1 MFVVV
6 GVTIVV
12 DVDFSGVGV
21 CLVVIDE
28 VVDVEVIVVVA
39 ELVDSVPWSL
49 SGTVS
54 VFVLLPIV
62 VLVVAAGIVAMVLV
76 ILSLTS
82 AFLVTLVLESLTESL
97 TGAAGLEEFLIDA
110 VLLTRSTVCW
120 LIDLVSPWVV
130 AAV

>member
-12 DVDFSGVGV
+12 DVEFSGVGV

-28 VVDVEVIVVVA
+28 AVGIEVIVVVV
-39 ELVDSVPWSL
+39 ELVDSAPWSL
-49 SGTVS
+49 SEAVS

-62 VLVVAAGIVAMVLV
+62 VLVAGIVAMVLV

-82 AFLVTLVLESLTESL
+82 TFLVTLVLESLTS
-97 TGAAGLEEFLIDA
+97 AAGLEEFLIDA